1 MIPSVLTYALNHDD
15 NSGVR
20 LAITL
25 DTQSHRIL
33 IRSGSDVVEIALD
46 DVAWFDECIT
56 EILSHADDIVC
67 PVNEIEV
74 DDDGREA

>member
-1 MIPSVLTYALNHDD
+1 MIPSVLTYALDYDD

-25 DTQSHRIL
+25 DAKFHRIL
-33 IRSGSDVVEIALD
+33 IRSGSGVVEIALD

-67 PVNEIEV
+67 PMNKLEV

>member
-1 MIPSVLTYALNHDD
+1 MIPSVLTYALDYDD

-25 DTQSHRIL
+25 DAKFHRIL

-67 PVNEIEV
+67 PTNEIEAIS
-74 DDDGREA
+74 DGREA